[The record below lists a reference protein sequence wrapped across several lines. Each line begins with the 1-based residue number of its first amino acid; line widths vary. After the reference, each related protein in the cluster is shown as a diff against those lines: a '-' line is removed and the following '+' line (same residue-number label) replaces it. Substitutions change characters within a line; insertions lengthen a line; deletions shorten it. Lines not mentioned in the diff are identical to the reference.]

1 MATVKGVLSELT
13 TALRGQHLSAS
24 ADPRRLNPPCV
35 WLSAASVEH
44 NLLGGGGTVRVDLYL
59 IAPDHGVDQ
68 ALDHLDSMLTKVL
81 KVVDPATETSL
92 NEAVTLP
99 TGGGPMPAFRVTTDI
114 ETC

>member
-1 MATVKGVLSELT
+1 MSTVKGVLAELT
-13 TALRGQHLSAS
+13 TTLRGENLVAS
-24 ADPRRLNPPCV
+24 ADPRRLNPPCI
-35 WLSAASVEH
+35 WLSANRLEH

-68 ALDHLDSMLTKVL
+68 ALDHLDDMLTRVL
-81 KVVDPATETSL
+81 KVIDPDAETSL